1 MQQNI
6 GRDISKFFYGG
17 YSMED
22 NLGPKPGQGYR
33 HSNYAR
39 IIVNNLAIATYEA
52 ELECPITKVKLEEKL
67 KNAINKSTATL
78 FFKADSVTNN
88 FKSYYPGT

>member
-17 YSMED
+17 YSLEN
-22 NLGPKPGQGYR
+22 NLGSKPGEGYR

-39 IIVNNLAIATYEA
+39 YIVNSIAIATYEA
-52 ELECPITKVKLEEKL
+52 ESPVTKVKLEQKL
-67 KNAINKSTATL
+67 SYPINKSTAIL
-78 FFKADSVTNN
+78 FFRAQQNH

>member
-39 IIVNNLAIATYEA
+39 LIVNSIAIATYEV
-52 ELECPITKVKLEEKL
+52 ELECPITKVKLEQKL
-67 KNAINKSTATL
+67 T
-78 FFKADSVTNN
+78 
-88 FKSYYPGT
+88 YPVLQSSIGDFQLQILLPRNISHRKIL